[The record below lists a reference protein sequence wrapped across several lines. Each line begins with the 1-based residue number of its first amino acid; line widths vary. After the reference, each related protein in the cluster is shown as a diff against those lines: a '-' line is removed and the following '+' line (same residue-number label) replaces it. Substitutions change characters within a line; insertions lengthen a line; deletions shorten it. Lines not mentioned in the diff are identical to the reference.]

1 MIVVIANERKC
12 LAVDIESVSGEFRE
26 EEEYIG
32 EKSNASGLRLQF
44 SLVISACALVLVSV
58 TESVLLR
65 FS

>member
-12 LAVDIESVSGEFRE
+12 LAVDIESVSGEFQ

-44 SLVISACALVLVSV
+44 NLIISACASAC
-58 TESVLLR
+58 
-65 FS
+65 